1 MILADVSIKRP
12 VFITVI
18 FVVLLVV
25 GILSYDRLT
34 VNDMPQADI
43 PYVTVTVEQRGASP
57 EQLETKVTKLVE
69 EAAGQI
75 SGVKHISSTITE
87 GVSNTVLEFSMDKSA
102 DVAVQEV
109 RDKVGSIR
117 GQLPQ
122 EVEEPVIAKFDMS
135 AEAIFSLAVSG
146 TGETEELSQLVNDVV
161 KKGLYTVKGVGAV
174 NIQGNTEREIHILL
188 DKEKLASFGLT
199 TSEVVNSLQS
209 DNLEMQGGKV
219 TDASTEI
226 SLSTTSNINK
236 VEDFNNILIAKRAGS
251 EIRVR
256 DIAEVTDG
264 MKDRESLCFYQGKPA
279 IGIDIIKQSGANT
292 VEVSENVKEELARIA
307 GLLPEGVKVDI
318 VRDNSQAVKDTVNN
332 VNKTVLEGCI
342 LAVAIIFLF
351 LNKWQSTLTSAISL
365 PISIITTFIAM
376 KLMNFSINTMSMMA
390 ISLSV
395 GLLIDD
401 AIVVIENIERHLGMG
416 KSPFQAAQDATS
428 EIGLA
433 VLATS
438 LSVVAVFLPV
448 ALVSGFIGKIFIEFG
463 LTVVFSMLVSLFVSF
478 TLVPMMS
485 AKLLKAEDKR
495 EKGII
500 GKFLGWFNQRFDKLA
515 GNYSQLLK
523 VVLRHRLKTLVLVF
537 AMFAGSIALVPGLG
551 FTFLPATD
559 LGELTIDVG
568 LDSGLSLKAAGQ
580 KAKNLESIALKYPE
594 VRSMYTTVGK
604 DQVSIFVKLSDKKE
618 RKDST
623 REIAEKMRNDYE
635 KVPGIELA
643 IYTASMG
650 SGTAKDVTFNIRGND
665 YEQMQTIALAAKQML
680 REDPSARDVSI
691 SYKAGKPKLQLD
703 VDRDQAAD
711 LGVNP
716 AAVGETLN
724 TLFDGVA
731 VSKFNG
737 AKDRYDVRVSL
748 EDDQRVDLGSL
759 SGIYVSGSN
768 ERMVALDQ
776 VTRKVFAT
784 TSSTLQRYDRTG
796 QIELSA
802 NVTGIST
809 DDFSASNLQKL
820 NHELQMP
827 KGISLVLADDPMGDG
842 FIELVIAL
850 GMGILFIFL
859 VMAAQF
865 ESFIDPV
872 AIMFAL
878 PLAIIGAILGL
889 FIAGSQLSVMSLIG
903 VILLMGLVAKNAI
916 LLVDY
921 ARQRRSEGAE
931 INKALVEA
939 GLVRLRPIVMT
950 SLAMIFGMLPSAF
963 TKATGSE
970 MYAPMAHAVIGG
982 LITSTILTLFVVPVI
997 YTLLDDCKKMFQR
1010 ESSAIVVK
1018 G

>member
-1 MILADVSIKRP
+1 MILANVSIKRP

-25 GILSYDRLT
+25 GILSYKGLS
-34 VNDMPQADI
+34 VNDMPQTNI

-57 EQLETKVTKLVE
+57 EQLETKVTKIVE
-69 EAAGQI
+69 EAAGQL
-75 SGVKHISSTITE
+75 SGVKYISSTIAE
-87 GVSNTVLEFSMDKSA
+87 GVSNTVLEFSMDKSP

-122 EVEEPVIAKFDMS
+122 EVEEPVIAKFDMT

-146 TGETEELSQLVNDVV
+146 TADTKELSQLVNDVV
-161 KKGLYTVKGVGAV
+161 KRGLYTVKGVGAV

-188 DKEKLASFGLT
+188 DKEKLAAFGLT

-236 VEDFNNILIAKRAGS
+236 VEDLSNIFVAKRAGS
-251 EIRVR
+251 EIRLHDV
-256 DIAEVTDG
+256 AEVTDG
-264 MKDRESLCFYQGKPA
+264 IKDRESLCFYQGKPA
-279 IGIDIIKQSGANT
+279 IGIDVIKQSGANT
-292 VEVSENVKEELARIA
+292 VEVSDKVNAELTRIK

-332 VNKTVLEGCI
+332 VNKTVIEGCI
-342 LAVAIIFLF
+342 LAIAIIFLF
-351 LNKWQSTLTSAISL
+351 LNKWQSTLTGAVSL

-376 KLMNFSINTMSMMA
+376 KLMKFSINTMSMMA

-401 AIVVIENIERHLGMG
+401 AIVVIENIERHLRMG

-448 ALVSGFIGKIFIEFG
+448 ALVSGFIGKLFMEFG

-495 EKGII
+495 GKSFF
-500 GKFLGWFNQRFDKLA
+500 GKFLGWFNQRFDKLS

-523 VVLRHRLKTLVLVF
+523 VVLRHRLKVLILVF

-551 FTFLPATD
+551 FSFLPATD
-559 LGELTIDVG
+559 LGELTIDAG
-568 LDSGLSLKAAGQ
+568 LDSSLSLEAAGE
-580 KAKNLESIALKYPE
+580 KAKELESIALTYPE

-604 DQVSIFVKLSDKKE
+604 EQVSIFIKLSDKKE
-618 RKDST
+618 RKDSA
-623 REIAEKMRNDYE
+623 REIAEKMRTDYQ
-635 KVPGIELA
+635 KVPGIEFTINA
-643 IYTASMG
+643 ASTG
-650 SGTAKDVTFNIRGND
+650 SEAAKDVTFNIRGND
-665 YEQMQTIALAAKQML
+665 YEQMQKVALAAKL
-680 REDPSARDVSI
+680 ILSEDHSARDVGI
-691 SYKAGKPKLQLD
+691 SYKAGKLEMKLD
-703 VDRDQAAD
+703 VDRDLAAD

-724 TLFDGVA
+724 TLFDGVV

-748 EDDQRVDLGSL
+748 KDNQRENLESL
-759 SGIYVSGSN
+759 SGIYVSSSDG
-768 ERMVALDQ
+768 RMIALDQ
-776 VTRKVFAT
+776 VTRKVFAA
-784 TSSTLQRYDRTG
+784 TSSTLQRYDRAE
-796 QIELSA
+796 QITLSA
-802 NVTGIST
+802 NVTGVSS
-809 DDFSASNLQKL
+809 DAFSATNLQKL
-820 NHELQMP
+820 NNEIQMP
-827 KGISLVLADDPMGDG
+827 KGISIVLADDPMAEG
-842 FIELVIAL
+842 FNELVIAL
-850 GMGILFIFL
+850 GIGILFIFL

-921 ARQRRSEGAE
+921 ARQRRSQGVE

-997 YTLLDDCKKMFQR
+997 YTLLDDFKKMFKR
-1010 ESSAIVVK
+1010 ESSAINVK
-1018 G
+1018 L